1 MEELHDFIKKAYDI
15 ESRAAY
21 DYSFGVARIASYGYR
36 VKELKE
42 VINRIAVDT
51 VLHKHLMKA
60 LLDSLD
66 ELERMNQSLSDIEER
81 KVKAE
86 EVPEEIKVL
95 VKRFIERH
103 LEIEKGMLELYSKIA
118 EVSKNSVI
126 KSIAESVAGNEEEHH
141 SYLMELLN
149 KI

>member
-1 MEELHDFIKKAYDI
+1 MEELHDFIKEAHDI

-21 DYSFGVARIASYGYR
+21 DYSFGIARIASYGYR
-36 VKELKE
+36 VNELKE
-42 VINRIAVDT
+42 VINKIAVDT

-66 ELERMNQSLSDIEER
+66 ELEGMNQSLSDIEER

-126 KSIAESVAGNEEEHH
+126 KSIAESIAENEEEHH
-141 SYLMELLN
+141 SYLMELLT

>member
-1 MEELHDFIKKAYDI
+1 LEELHDFIKKAYEI

-36 VKELKE
+36 VRRLKE
-42 VINRIAVDT
+42 VINKIAVDT

-81 KVKAE
+81 NLRAE
-86 EVPEEIKVL
+86 EAPEEIKVL

-103 LEIEKGMLELYSKIA
+103 LEIEKDMLEIYSKIS

-126 KSIAESVAGNEEEHH
+126 KSIAESIAENEEEHQ
-141 SYLMELLN
+141 SYLMELLTE
-149 KI
+149 I